1 MQRSNYRHKVA
12 SQYFSERIK
21 VASPPQ
27 AKIFFAFC
35 EAILAFY
42 DIKFELTMFFYFLHK
57 VCLYKK

>member
-42 DIKFELTMFFYFLHK
+42 DIKFELTMFFLFPS
-57 VCLYKK
+57 